1 MLGAFHSITTRSRWP
16 MEEIRARTGE
26 LRERVKARGVKMGR
40 KPKLTAHQMREAIRR
55 RDNGDDA

>member
-1 MLGAFHSITTRSRWP
+1 